1 MPPLDDF
8 CDEEDADKNVSLS
21 LPIKVTKLKPPESPL
36 NNFIQKQKPK
46 SSLKKKEEIDYE
58 EILKSMNLCVKYGKL
73 HKINNNVPTVWV
85 EDPIKSSVK
94 DNSLLEKEKKEE
106 EEEEEEEEEKEEEEE
121 EKLSTLYF
129 KNKQIELEQQ
139 RKREE
144 LKKVKSKKLNFI
156 NSNDITFV
164 EGPKADLN
172 KNFKLLLG

>member
-8 CDEEDADKNVSLS
+8 CEEDADKNVSLS

-36 NNFIQKQKPK
+36 NNFIQKQK

-58 EILKSMNLCVKYGKL
+58 EILKSMNLCVKDGKL
-73 HKINNNVPTVWV
+73 HKINNKVPTVWV
-85 EDPIKSSVK
+85 EDPIKSS
-94 DNSLLEKEKKEE
+94 EKEEK
-106 EEEEEEEEEKEEEEE
+106 EEKEEEEE
-121 EKLSTLYF
+121 KISTFYF

>member
-58 EILKSMNLCVKYGKL
+58 EILKSMNLCIKDGKL

-85 EDPIKSSVK
+85 EDPIKLS
-94 DNSLLEKEKKEE
+94 EKEE
-106 EEEEEEEEEKEEEEE
+106 EKEEKKEEEKEEEKEEKEE
-121 EKLSTLYF
+121 ELSTLYF